1 MTDNKTSSQTTFTI
15 RLPGDIMGAIENQVK
30 QTKQSKTAV
39 TIAMLQNAIPSLH
52 ITERSKLPALPGVYF
67 VYTPDHQLLYVGKA
81 DNLKIRW
88 NSHHKYQYFIETS
101 MQCRIGY
108 FVTGSVE
115 DLGLIIEEFKDEP
128 IDTTTSAL
136 VTLHQLEAVKDEVKF
151 LTQRIDSIYSALSQL
166 GLDAIVK
173 KLSAYQPP
181 RGRQNWSPN
190 QEDTR
195 EGITRGNLIKKLGF
209 DSTKA
214 FEDAV
219 ALLELDETEYLSE
232 LSGWVEQAVEPGSS
246 RTRFFPKAE

>member
-52 ITERSKLPALPGVYF
+52 ITERSQLPALPGVYF
-67 VYTPDHQLLYVGKA
+67 VYTSDHQLLYVGKA

-108 FVTGSVE
+108 FVTSEVE
-115 DLGLIIEEFKDEP
+115 DLDLIIEEFKDEP

-136 VTLHQLEAVKDEVKF
+136 VTEHQLEAVKDEVKF

-181 RGRQNWSPN
+181 RGRQNWNPN

-246 RTRFFPKAE
+246 RTRFFPKAQ

>member
-52 ITERSKLPALPGVYF
+52 ITERSQLPALPGVYF
-67 VYTPDHQLLYVGKA
+67 VYTSDHQLLYVGKA

-108 FVTGSVE
+108 FVTSEVE
-115 DLGLIIEEFKDEP
+115 DLDLIIEEFKDEP

-136 VTLHQLEAVKDEVKF
+136 VT
-151 LTQRIDSIYSALSQL
+151 
-166 GLDAIVK
+166 
-173 KLSAYQPP
+173 
-181 RGRQNWSPN
+181 
-190 QEDTR
+190 
-195 EGITRGNLIKKLGF
+195 
-209 DSTKA
+209 
-214 FEDAV
+214 
-219 ALLELDETEYLSE
+219 
-232 LSGWVEQAVEPGSS
+232 
-246 RTRFFPKAE
+246 